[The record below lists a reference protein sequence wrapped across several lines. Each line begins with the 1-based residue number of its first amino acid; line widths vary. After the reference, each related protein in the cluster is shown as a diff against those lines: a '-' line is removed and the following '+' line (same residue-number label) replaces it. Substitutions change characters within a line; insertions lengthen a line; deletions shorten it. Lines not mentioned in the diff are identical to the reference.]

1 MGKAGARGMCRLS
14 LCKGNVIW
22 FVLEIQQD
30 MDKLKIG
37 LTFSGGGYRAA
48 CFHLG
53 TLFYLDSI
61 KMGGQRTFLDCVT
74 ALSTVS
80 GGTITGLC
88 YMLGISRGEPV
99 DGISRR
105 LYDFLLN
112 TDLVTSA
119 LDNLS
124 RYEKNSYPSLIRTMS
139 GIYDKELF
147 EGAVLGNL
155 MDKLEEVPVSHFS
168 VNATDFTHGLPFRF
182 QITRKIRSAAGTP
195 YEYGLIGN
203 EEMQLSRKLACHIRL
218 SDILACSSCFPGG
231 FEPMVFPGDFT
242 WEKTPEINSFLQKVD
257 SLGIMDGGIVDNQG
271 IEPVLLA
278 EEQMKR
284 DSPEKRDK
292 CLDLFI
298 VSDVSSPYMNAYQA
312 SAFKLPKL
320 IRGLSLNSISNFL
333 GKMEIATAVLFM
345 GSLFCSVRYASDVSF
360 ILLMFSSIIWGICS
374 LAKKYVIN
382 VAKKSIVKHSVSSLL
397 NLRLCDLFTLMANR
411 ISSVLMLTETVF
423 MKHIRRLEY
432 ARIYRDKKWMNRR
445 ITNTVYELRENERW
459 ADKIALGKLS
469 LDLAPSVAMQ
479 ENSSKAAA
487 MGTTLW
493 FTDDDKRKGIPEA
506 LIAAGQ
512 YTICW
517 NLLEYIDNIKKY
529 PDNLNENHLLILA
542 CETQLKEDWER
553 FKKNPLF
560 KLSFLKLAER

>member
-1 MGKAGARGMCRLS
+1 M
-14 LCKGNVIW
+14 N
-22 FVLEIQQD
+22 
-30 MDKLKIG
+30 KLKIG

-53 TLFYLDSI
+53 TLSYLDSI
-61 KMGGQRTFLDCVT
+61 KMEGQRTLLNCVT
-74 ALSTVS
+74 ALSTIS

-88 YMLGISRGEPV
+88 YMLGISKGEPV
-99 DGISRR
+99 HRISQK

-112 TDLVTSA
+112 TDLATLA
-119 LDNLS
+119 LDNLF
-124 RYEKNSYPSLIRTMS
+124 RYEKDQYPSLIRTMS

-147 EGAVLGNL
+147 EGAVLGDL
-155 MDKLEEVPVSHFS
+155 MDKLEEGPVSHFS
-168 VNATDFTHGLPFRF
+168 ANATDFTHGLPFRF

-203 EEMQLSRKLACHIRL
+203 EETQLSRKLARHIRL

-242 WEKTPEINSFLQKVD
+242 WEKTPEINSSLQKAD
-257 SLGIMDGGIVDNQG
+257 SFGIMDGGIVDNQG

-292 CLDLFI
+292 CLDLII
-298 VSDVSSPYMNAYQA
+298 VSDVSSPYMDAYQA
-312 SAFKLPKL
+312 SELKLPKAVW
-320 IRGLSLNSISNFL
+320 GLSLNGISGLL
-333 GKMEIATAVLFM
+333 GKMEIATVALFM
-345 GSLFCSVRYASDVSF
+345 GSLFCPVRYVSDVCF
-360 ILLMFSSIIWGICS
+360 ILLTFASIIWGIYS
-374 LAKKYVIN
+374 MVKRYVIN
-382 VAKKSIVKHSVSSLL
+382 VAKKSVVRHSIPSLL
-397 NLRLCDLFTLMANR
+397 NLQLCDLFTLLANR
-411 ISSVLMLTETVF
+411 ISSVLMLTGTVF

-469 LDLAPSVAMQ
+469 PDLAPSVVMQ

-493 FTDDDKRKGIPEA
+493 FTEDDKRKGIPEA
-506 LIAAGQ
+506 LMAAGQ
-512 YTICW
+512 YTVCW

-529 PDNLNENHLLILA
+529 PDNLNENHLLLLA

-560 KLSFLKLAER
+560 KLPFSKLAER

>member
-1 MGKAGARGMCRLS
+1 
-14 LCKGNVIW
+14 
-22 FVLEIQQD
+22 

-53 TLFYLDSI
+53 TLFYLDSV
-61 KMGGQRTFLDCVT
+61 KVEGQHALLDCVT

-88 YMLGISRGEPV
+88 YMLGMSRGDSLP
-99 DGISRR
+99 GISEK

-124 RYEKNSYPSLIRTMS
+124 RYEKDQYPSLIRTMAR
-139 GIYDKELF
+139 IYDKELF
-147 EGAVLGNL
+147 KGAVLGNL
-155 MDKLEEVPVSHFS
+155 MAGLEEGPVSHFS
-168 VNATDFTHGLPFRF
+168 ANATDFTHALPFRF

-203 EEMQLSRKLACHIRL
+203 KEIQLPRKLACHIRL

-242 WEKTPEINSFLQKVD
+242 WGKIPGIKSFLQAVD
-257 SLGIMDGGIVDNQG
+257 SFGIMDGGIVDNQG
-271 IEPVLLA
+271 IEPILLA

-284 DSPEKRDK
+284 DLPGKKDK
-292 CLDLFI
+292 CLDLII
-298 VSDVSSPYMNAYQA
+298 VSDVSSPYMSAYQT
-312 SAFKLPKL
+312 SEFKLPKV
-320 IRGLSLNSISNFL
+320 IRRLSLNGISGL
-333 GKMEIATAVLFM
+333 LRKMGIVTAMLFM
-345 GSLFCSVRYASDVSF
+345 SSWFCPVHYVSDVCF
-360 ILLMFSSIIWGICS
+360 ILLMFSSILWGICS
-374 LAKKYVIN
+374 LVKKYVIN
-382 VAKKSIVKHSVSSLL
+382 VAGKSVIRHSVSSLL
-397 NLRLCDLFTLMANR
+397 SLHLCDLFTLLANR
-411 ISSVLMLTETVF
+411 VSSVLMLTGTVF

-432 ARIYRDKKWMNRR
+432 ARIYLDKKWMNRR

-459 ADKIALGKLS
+459 VDKIASGNLS
-469 LDLAPSVAMQ
+469 PDLAPSVAMQ
-479 ENSSKAAA
+479 ENSSRAAA
-487 MGTTLW
+487 METTLW
-493 FTDDDKRKGIPEA
+493 FTDNDKRKGIPEA

-517 NLLEYIDNIKKY
+517 NLLEYIGNIKKC
-529 PDNLNENHLLILA
+529 PDNLNENHRLLLA
-542 CETQLKEDWER
+542 CEPQLKEDWER

-560 KLSFLKLAER
+560 KLPSFI

>member
-1 MGKAGARGMCRLS
+1 
-14 LCKGNVIW
+14 
-22 FVLEIQQD
+22 

-53 TLFYLDSI
+53 TLSYLNSI
-61 KMGGQRTFLDCVT
+61 KMEGQYTLLDCVT
-74 ALSTVS
+74 ALSTIS

-88 YMLGISRGEPV
+88 YMLGISRGESV
-99 DGISRR
+99 HSISKK

-124 RYEKNSYPSLIRTMS
+124 RYEKGQYPSLIRTMS

-147 EGAVLGNL
+147 KGAVLGDL
-155 MDKLEEVPVSHFS
+155 MDKLEAGPISYFS
-168 VNATDFTHGLPFRF
+168 ANATDFTHGLPFRF
-182 QITRKIRSAAGTP
+182 QITRKIQSAAGTP

-203 EEMQLSRKLACHIRL
+203 EEMQLSRKVACHIRL

-231 FEPMVFPGDFT
+231 FEPMVFPRDFT
-242 WEKTPEINSFLQKVD
+242 WRGTPAINLFLQRMEPV
-257 SLGIMDGGIVDNQG
+257 GIMDGGIVDNQG
-271 IEPVLLA
+271 IEPILLA
-278 EEQMKR
+278 EEQMKC
-284 DSPEKRDK
+284 DFPGKKDK
-292 CLDLFI
+292 CLDLVI
-298 VSDVSSPYMNAYQA
+298 VSDVSSPYMNAYQT
-312 SAFKLPKL
+312 SEIKLPKAV
-320 IRGLSLNSISNFL
+320 RGLSLNGVSGLL
-333 GKMEIATAVLFM
+333 GKVEIATAILFM
-345 GSLFCSVRYASDVSF
+345 GSLFCPVRYVSDVCF

-374 LAKKYVIN
+374 LVKRSVIN
-382 VAKKSIVKHSVSSLL
+382 MAKKSVVKHSISSLL
-397 NLRLCDLFTLMANR
+397 NLRIGDLFTLLANR
-411 ISSVLMLTETVF
+411 VSSVLMLTGTVF

-459 ADKIALGKLS
+459 MDKIALGKLS
-469 LDLAPSVAMQ
+469 PDLTPSVAMQ
-479 ENSSKAAA
+479 DNSSKAAA

-493 FTDDDKRKGIPEA
+493 FTADDKSKGIPES

-517 NLLEYIDNIKKY
+517 NLLEYIDNIKKC
-529 PDNLNENHLLILA
+529 PDNLNEHHQLLLA
-542 CETQLKEDWER
+542 CEPQLKEDWER

-560 KLSFLKLAER
+560 KLPFSVAEIKF